1 VELGAISIMAPVISH
16 AVANALSMQVLSHD
30 EKSILIE
37 AGGFTPMRW
46 FLERGA
52 HHMQATEDDDES
64 VQPPKK
70 RMKLTKAT
78 KSRAKPISAQVFAT
92 VPLARVTIDIHFS
105 ETLAAKLP
113 KPETIDRD
121 SDFSGSDGILVI
133 VDRITSDEQGIQ
145 MRLAHPTQEGA
156 VLKADLSHV
165 SLQVLDDLRTIATL
179 ERQKAFVSGTPT
191 KNHPASITRCLL
203 KRSMGELYNVVR
215 LEVST
220 MWRDGASAFPAGV
233 PVGKARIY
241 PDFELKARIFP
252 DRSRN
257 EAEHTQPWTPQD
269 FYESVH
275 VPDRKQQCDLGDVLD
290 SQLYPFQE
298 RAVTWMLE
306 REGVTFENGS
316 MAPISPVDLKDPDT
330 IRFEEVRDLSG
341 DVCYVNHLQATISRH
356 KPRSDGYRMSGGLL
370 AEEMG
375 LGKTVEVMAL
385 ISLHRRTE
393 KLIGHVFDSESGTD
407 VLPSKATLIVTPSSI
422 LPQWRSELKK
432 HAPNLRVMH
441 YEGIP
446 PPTKKYDEEQILEDM
461 TSNFDVI
468 LTTYQVLAHE
478 VHFAE
483 DPPARNMRQERKF
496 ERKRSPL
503 VQIQFWRAVMDEA
516 QMIETSVTAAAR
528 VACRIPRIHSWAV
541 SGTPLRKDVS
551 DLHGLLI
558 FLRFKPLDEDARL
571 WNHVVMN
578 HRHIFRS
585 IFGDIAL
592 RHTKSLIRDEL
603 HLPAQKRVVITM
615 PFTAVEHQHYDN
627 VFTEMC
633 DELELQA
640 DGSPKNELW
649 DPESTGTVEAMRR
662 WLVRMRQTC
671 LHPQVGGRNR
681 KALGRGQGQAPLR
694 TVAEVLEVMIDQNE
708 TATRIDERAALLTQL
723 QRAHV
728 LGNNRGDE
736 HRSQKA
742 LEIYRSAMEKSGV
755 MVKEARQRLENAQ
768 AGQGKLGDESATDNE
783 ESSNEST
790 PLLGNLRT
798 GLRTALEI
806 QHVCTFFAATAC
818 YQVKVNEALTQPE
831 SEEFQQLEARETKL
845 YETAKAIRREIL
857 QDSSRKAESLMRK
870 IKELESKG
878 MHAKLP
884 TIQDLKDLGG
894 IENRRIIDKSDEL
907 FDLIREQSSV
917 ILEWRTKMAEFLTKP
932 LVDEDDVGNEITGEE
947 YEESTK
953 QQDELYVYFD
963 AFKAVQADLNT
974 FITGEDA
981 VLIDVEAKTLTRLA
995 RRTLDPEDVD
1005 ELLAP
1010 CHAPERLLALF
1021 ETRDKFRSRKEEV
1034 GSVRGL
1040 IREARGLLDSMQWSG
1055 GNVRA
1060 GTEAGI
1066 LQQHIAALQLVFN
1079 NFTKAIAGLEK
1090 DIDIFRLTQN
1100 QRLQFYRQLQEVS
1113 DAVAPYKEDLDEQLD
1128 LHALELIMTR
1138 EEQQNTSLAHLRTKH
1153 RFLLHLRDES
1163 GAEGPRICVICQ
1175 CSFENGVLT
1184 VCGHQYCKECI
1195 GHWWRAHRTC
1205 PVCKRGLAL
1214 VDFHN
1219 ITYKPQELRAKE
1231 EVSGSSS
1238 SPNSSRTAP
1247 NESSS
1252 RPSAIYSEV
1261 DSKLMEELKGIDLP
1275 ASFGTKIDTLSRHL
1289 LWIREHDPGAKAIVF
1304 SQYRDFLDV
1313 LGRAFGTFK
1322 IGHSRLGRPGAV
1334 EKFRHDASVDC
1345 LLLDA
1350 KTDSSGLTLVNAT
1363 HVFICE
1369 PLIQT
1374 AVELQAIA
1382 RVHRIGQTR
1391 QTTVWMYLISDTVE
1405 ESIYE
1410 ISVARRLAHVQSREQ
1425 DRRNQKSRAT
1435 TPAPIGDMAIEA
1447 ADTEEMQSAPIQ
1459 KLLSSGKTGGEL
1471 VDKDDLWKCLFGKA
1485 GKVSSRLD
1493 VDAETEV
1500 AFARNLRG
1508 HAAEVRQRQ

>member
-1 VELGAISIMAPVISH
+1 MAPVNSH
-16 AVANALSMQVLSHD
+16 AVANAVSMQVLSHD
-30 EKSILIE
+30 ETSILVE

-52 HHMQATEDDDES
+52 HHMQAAEDDIES
-64 VQPPKK
+64 EQPPKK
-70 RMKLTKAT
+70 RAKVTRPSKP
-78 KSRAKPISAQVFAT
+78 RAKPVITST
-92 VPLARVTIDIHFS
+92 TTTSIPLARVTVDIHFP

-121 SDFSGSDGILVI
+121 VDFGQSNGIPVI
-133 VDRITSDEQGIQ
+133 LHGITDDDLGVQIQ
-145 MRLAHPTQEGA
+145 LAHPTNEGA
-156 VLKADLSHV
+156 VLKADLSQV
-165 SLQVLDDLRTIATL
+165 PPNVLDDLRMIAL
-179 ERQKAFVSGTPT
+179 PDRQKDSIVGKPT
-191 KNHPASITRCLL
+191 NNHPASITRCLL

-215 LEVST
+215 LEASIA
-220 MWRDGASAFPAGV
+220 WRDGASAFPAGV
-233 PVGKARIY
+233 PVGKARVY
-241 PDFELKARIFP
+241 PDYELKARFFP
-252 DRSRN
+252 DSSRN
-257 EAEHTQPWTPQD
+257 EAEHNQAWTPQD
-269 FYESVH
+269 FYDSVH
-275 VPDRKQQCDLGDVLD
+275 VPKKKQHCDLGDVLE

-298 RAVTWMLE
+298 RAVTWMLQ
-306 REGVTFENGS
+306 REGVRFEDGHIAAVS
-316 MAPISPVDLKDPDT
+316 QTDLKNSET
-330 IRFEEVRDLSG
+330 IQYQETRDADG
-341 DVCYVNHLQATISRH
+341 NVCYVNHLQAAISRH
-356 KPRSDGYRMSGGLL
+356 KPESNSYRMSGGLL

-375 LGKTVEVMAL
+375 LGKTVELMAL
-385 ISLHRRTE
+385 ISLHRRTQPVGGS
-393 KLIGHVFDSESGTD
+393 LFDIPSGTD
-407 VLPSKATLIVTPSSI
+407 VLPSKATLIVTPTSI
-422 LPQWRSELKK
+422 LPQWRSELQK
-432 HAPNLRVMH
+432 HAPNLKVMH

-446 PPTKKYDEEQILEDM
+446 PPTKKHDEKQTLEDL
-461 TSNFDVI
+461 TNNYDVI
-468 LTTYQVLAHE
+468 LTTYQVLARE

-483 DPPARNMRQERKF
+483 DPPARNMRRERKF
-496 ERKRSPL
+496 DRKRSPL
-503 VQIQFWRAVMDEA
+503 VQVQFWRAVMDEA

-528 VACRIPRIHSWAV
+528 VACRIPRVHSWAV

-558 FLRFKPLDEDARL
+558 FLRFKPLDEDVRL
-571 WNHVVMN
+571 WSHIVMN
-578 HRHIFRS
+578 HRHVFRRV
-585 IFGDIAL
+585 FGDIAL
-592 RHTKSLIRDEL
+592 RHTKSQIRDEL

-615 PFTAVEHQHYDN
+615 PFTAVENQHYDN
-627 VFTEMC
+627 IFNEMC
-633 DELELQA
+633 EELELQT
-640 DGSPKNELW
+640 DGSPKHGHW
-649 DPESTGTVEAMRR
+649 DPENPGIVEAMRR

-708 TATRIDERAALLTQL
+708 TATRIDERAAVQTQL

-728 LGNNRGDE
+728 LGNNLEDE
-736 HRSQKA
+736 QRSLKA
-742 LEIYRSAMEKSGV
+742 LEIYRSAMEKSST
-755 MVKEARQRLENAQ
+755 MVKEARQRLDNAR
-768 AGQGKLGDESATDNE
+768 ADRSKPEEESTTDDE

-798 GLRTALEI
+798 ALRTALEL

-818 YQVKVNEALTQPE
+818 YQIKVNETLTQPE
-831 SEEFQQLEARETKL
+831 SEDFQKLEEQEVEL
-845 YETAKAIRREIL
+845 YERAKAIRREIL
-857 QDSSRKAESLMRK
+857 HDASRKAEFLMK
-870 IKELESKG
+870 KMKVLEKKG
-878 MHAKLP
+878 MHAQLP
-884 TIQDLKDLGG
+884 EIKDLKDLGG
-894 IENRRIIDKSDEL
+894 IENRRIIEKSDEL
-907 FDLIREQSSV
+907 LDLLREQSAV
-917 ILEWRTKMAEFLTKP
+917 IVEWRAKMADSLMKP

-963 AFKAVQADLNT
+963 ALKAMQADLNT

-981 VLIDVEAKTLTRLA
+981 ALIDHEAKTLTKLA
-995 RRTLDPEDVD
+995 KRTLDPEDVD

-1021 ETRDKFRSRKEEV
+1021 EVRNKFRSRKEEV

-1040 IREARGLLDSMQWSG
+1040 IREARALLDSMQWQG
-1055 GNVRA
+1055 GNSRA
-1060 GTEAGI
+1060 GTESSI
-1066 LQQHIAALQLVFN
+1066 LQHHIAALQTVFN
-1079 NFTKAIAGLEK
+1079 NFTKVLAGLEK
-1090 DIDIFRLTQN
+1090 DIDIFRSTQN
-1100 QRLQFYRQLQEVS
+1100 QRLQFYKQLQEVS
-1113 DAVAPYKEDLDEQLD
+1113 DAVAPYKEELDEQLD
-1128 LHALELIMTR
+1128 LPALETIMAR
-1138 EEQQNTSLAHLRTKH
+1138 EEHQNTSLAQLRTKH
-1153 RFLLHLRDES
+1153 RFLMHLRDET

-1184 VCGHQYCKECI
+1184 
-1195 GHWWRAHRTC
+1195 
-1205 PVCKRGLAL
+1205 
-1214 VDFHN
+1214 
-1219 ITYKPQELRAKE
+1219 ELQAKE
-1231 EVSGSSS
+1231 EVSRSSF
-1238 SPNSSRTAP
+1238 SPNETRTSA
-1247 NESSS
+1247 NESSP
-1252 RPSAIYSEV
+1252 RQQSAIYSEV
-1261 DSKLMEELKGIDLP
+1261 DNKLMNELKAIDLP
-1275 ASFGTKIDTLSRHL
+1275 ASFGTKIDTLGRHL

-1322 IGHSRLGRPGAV
+1322 IGYSRLGRPGAV

-1425 DRRNQKSRAT
+1425 DKKNQKTRAT

-1471 VDKDDLWKCLFGKA
+1471 VGQDDLWKCLFGKA
-1485 GKVSSRLD
+1485 VKVSARLD
-1493 VDAETEV
+1493 TDADTE
-1500 AFARNLRG
+1500 ADFARNLRG
-1508 HAAEVRQRQ
+1508 HAAEMRQLQQR